1 MAESVLD
8 TLEEGFVLADGGNEE
23 ELRLR
28 GYSAPW
34 VLEDFPDAVRLVHQD
49 FFRAGAGVIRAL
61 TGRCTRTGAGERGT
75 CGGGDPVDA
84 LNRRAVALAKR
95 AAGGEALVA
104 GTLSPTGAFQGDD
117 AGSAD
122 RARAE
127 WEEQVGI
134 LADAGVDLLVCESFG
149 RLDEARL
156 ALACCRK
163 TTLPVVVSVDI
174 ALPDGRLNNPL
185 LRDDEVT
192 ADGVAP
198 AECARV
204 LAGDGADV
212 LGGGGI
218 REPEDLWPVV
228 LEMREA
234 VDVPIAFLPNGYRT
248 CRPHWKHMREGMHVY
263 GMELGQYALKAIAH
277 DIRFLG
283 GSDGVVVRLLR
294 SMAQALDCERKHIE
308 LRPR

>member
-1 MAESVLD
+1 MPESILKSLND
-8 TLEEGFVLADGGNEE
+8 GFVLTDGGNVEE
-23 ELRLR
+23 MRLR
-28 GYSAPW
+28 GYSAPFA
-34 VLEDFPDAVRLVHQD
+34 LEDFPDAVRLVHQD
-49 FFRAGAGVIRAL
+49 FFRAGAGVIRTL
-61 TGRCTRTGAGERGT
+61 TGRCTRTGL
-75 CGGGDPVDA
+75 GGRKNGYGVDA
-84 LNRRAVALAKR
+84 LNRRAVALAR
-95 AAGGEALVA
+95 GAAGGEALVA
-104 GTLSPTGAFQGDD
+104 GTLAPTGAFQPDD
-117 AGSAD
+117 AGSLD
-122 RARAE
+122 RVRAE

-134 LADAGVDLLVCESFG
+134 LADAGVDLLVCDSFD

-156 ALACCRK
+156 ALACCRNSA
-163 TTLPVVVSVDI
+163 LPVVVSVDV
-174 ALPDGRLNNPL
+174 ALFEGRLNKPAL
-185 LRDDEVT
+185 GEDEVT
-192 ADGVAP
+192 ADGVAA

-212 LGGGGI
+212 VGGGGM

-228 LEMREA
+228 LEMRNA
-234 VDVPIAFLPNGYRT
+234 VDAPVAFLPNGYRT
-248 CRPHWKHMREGMHVY
+248 CRAHWKTMREAMHVY

>member
-1 MAESVLD
+1 MAESVLGALKD
-8 TLEEGFVLADGGNEE
+8 GFVLADGGNEE

-28 GYSAPW
+28 GYTAPW

-61 TGRCTRTGAGERGT
+61 TGRCTRTGVGERGT
-75 CGGGDPVDA
+75 GGGGDPVDA

-95 AAGGEALVA
+95 AAGPEALVA
-104 GTLSPTGAFQGDD
+104 GTLLPTDAFQAGD
-117 AGSAD
+117 AGSAG
-122 RARAE
+122 RAVAE
-127 WEEQVGI
+127 WEEQVEI

-163 TTLPVVVSVDI
+163 TALPVVVSMDV

-185 LRDDEVT
+185 LGDDEVT

-204 LAGDGADV
+204 LAGDGSDV

-294 SMAQALDCERKHIE
+294 SVAQALDCERKHIE

>member
-1 MAESVLD
+1 MSESVLKS
-8 TLEEGFVLADGGNEE
+8 LEKGFVLADGGNVE

-28 GYSAPW
+28 GYRAPF

-61 TGRCTRTGAGERGT
+61 TGRCTRTGPGEREE
-75 CGGGDPVDA
+75 GDGVDA

-104 GTLSPTGAFQGDD
+104 GTLAPAGVFQAGD
-117 AGSAD
+117 AASAD
-122 RARAE
+122 RARSE
-127 WEEQVGI
+127 WEEQVGV
-134 LADAGVDLLVCESFG
+134 LVDAGVDLLVCESFD

-156 ALACCRK
+156 ALSCCRDSA
-163 TTLPVVVSVDI
+163 LPVVVSLDVP
-174 ALPDGRLNNPL
+174 LPEGRLNKPA
-185 LRDDEVT
+185 LREDEVT
-192 ADGVAP
+192 ADGVSP

-204 LAGDGADV
+204 LTGDGADV
-212 LGGGGI
+212 VGGGGT
-218 REPEDLWPVV
+218 REPEDLWPVA

-234 VDVPIAFLPNGYRT
+234 VDAPVAFLPNGYRT
-248 CRPHWKHMREGMHVY
+248 SRAHWTTTREAMHVY
-263 GMELGQYALKAIAH
+263 GIEMGQYALKAVAH
-277 DIRFLG
+277 DVRFLG
-283 GSDGVVVRLLR
+283 GSDGVVIRLLR

>member
-1 MAESVLD
+1 MPESILK
-8 TLEEGFVLADGGNEE
+8 TLESGFVLADGGNVEE
-23 ELRLR
+23 MRLR
-28 GYSAPW
+28 GYRAPL

-49 FFRAGAGVIRAL
+49 FFRAGAGVIRTL
-61 TGRCTRTGAGERGT
+61 TGRCTRTGLGERRN
-75 CGGGDPVDA
+75 GDGVDA
-84 LNRRAVALAKR
+84 LNRRAVALAKG

-104 GTLSPTGAFQGDD
+104 GTLAPTGAFQADD
-117 AGSAD
+117 AGCAD
-122 RARAE
+122 RARTE
-127 WEEQVGI
+127 WDEQVGV
-134 LADAGVDLLVCESFG
+134 LADAGADLLVCDSFD

-163 TTLPVVVSVDI
+163 SALPVVVSVDV
-174 ALPDGRLNNPL
+174 ALPEGRLNKPA
-185 LRDDEVT
+185 LRENEVT

-204 LAGDGADV
+204 LEGDGADV
-212 LGGGGI
+212 VGGAGM

-228 LEMREA
+228 LEMRDA
-234 VDVPIAFLPNGYRT
+234 VDAPIAFLPNGYRT
-248 CRPHWKHMREGMHVY
+248 CRAHWKTMREAMHVY
-263 GMELGQYALKAIAH
+263 GMEMGQYALKAVAH

-294 SMAQALDCERKHIE
+294 SIAQALDCERKHIE

>member
-1 MAESVLD
+1 MPESILKSLND
-8 TLEEGFVLADGGNEE
+8 GFVLADGGNVE

-28 GYSAPW
+28 GYSAPLA
-34 VLEDFPDAVRLVHQD
+34 LEDFPDAVRLVHQD
-49 FFRAGAGVIRAL
+49 FFRAGAGVVRTL
-61 TGRCTRTGAGERGT
+61 TGRCTRTGLGERAN
-75 CGGGDPVDA
+75 GDGVDA
-84 LNRRAVALAKR
+84 LNRRAVALAR
-95 AAGGEALVA
+95 GAAGGEALVA
-104 GTLSPTGAFQGDD
+104 GTLAPTGAFQADD
-117 AGSAD
+117 AGSMD
-122 RARAE
+122 RVRAE

-134 LADAGVDLLVCESFG
+134 LVDAGVDLLVCDSFD

-156 ALACCRK
+156 ALACCRNSA
-163 TTLPVVVSVDI
+163 LPIVVSVDV
-174 ALPDGRLNNPL
+174 ALPEGRLNKPAL
-185 LRDDEVT
+185 GEDEVT
-192 ADGVAP
+192 ADGVAA

-212 LGGGGI
+212 VGGGGM

-228 LEMREA
+228 LEMRNA
-234 VDVPIAFLPNGYRT
+234 VDAPVAFLPNGYRT
-248 CRPHWKHMREGMHVY
+248 CRGHWKTMREAMHVY

-294 SMAQALDCERKHIE
+294 SIAQALDCERKHIE

>member
-1 MAESVLD
+1 MPESILK
-8 TLEEGFVLADGGNEE
+8 TLESGFVLADGGNVE

-28 GYSAPW
+28 GYSAQSA
-34 VLEDFPDAVRLVHQD
+34 LEHFPDAARLVHQD

-61 TGRCTRTGAGERGT
+61 TGRCTRIGLGAGENGSAADR
-75 CGGGDPVDA
+75 VDEM
-84 LNRRAVALAKR
+84 NRKAVALAKG

-104 GTLSPTGAFQGDD
+104 GTLAPTGAFQPDD

-122 RARAE
+122 RARTE

-134 LADAGVDLLVCESFG
+134 LADAAVDLLVCESFD

-156 ALACCRK
+156 ALACCK
-163 TTLPVVVSVDI
+163 DTALPVVVSVDV
-174 ALPDGRLNNPL
+174 ALPEGRLNNPA
-185 LRDDEVT
+185 LREDEVT

-204 LAGDGADV
+204 LASDGADV
-212 LGGGGI
+212 VGAGGM

-228 LEMREA
+228 LEMRDA
-234 VDVPIAFLPNGYRT
+234 VDTPIAFLPNGYRT
-248 CRPHWKHMREGMHVY
+248 CRAHWKDMREAMHVY
-263 GMELGQYALKAIAH
+263 GIEMGQYALKAVAH
-277 DIRFLG
+277 DIRFVG
-283 GSDGVVVRLLR
+283 GSDGVVIRLLR

>member
-1 MAESVLD
+1 MPESVLKS
-8 TLEEGFVLADGGNEE
+8 LEKGFVLADGGNVEE
-23 ELRLR
+23 MRLR
-28 GYSAPW
+28 GYSAPF

-49 FFRAGAGVIRAL
+49 FFRAGAGVIRTL
-61 TGRCTRTGAGERGT
+61 TGRCTRTGLGERAN
-75 CGGGDPVDA
+75 GDRVDA
-84 LNRRAVALAKR
+84 LNRRAVSLAKR

-104 GTLSPTGAFQGDD
+104 GTLAPTGAFQADD
-117 AGSAD
+117 AGSVN
-122 RARAE
+122 RARTE

-134 LADAGVDLLVCESFG
+134 MADAGVDLLVCDSFN

-156 ALACCRK
+156 ALACCRNSA
-163 TTLPVVVSVDI
+163 LPVVVSVDV
-174 ALPDGRLNNPL
+174 ALPEGRLNNPG
-185 LRDDEVT
+185 LREDEVT

-212 LGGGGI
+212 VGGGGM

-228 LEMREA
+228 LEMRDA
-234 VDVPIAFLPNGYRT
+234 VDAPIAFLPNGYRT
-248 CRPHWKHMREGMHVY
+248 CRAHWEHMREGMHVY
-263 GMELGQYALKAIAH
+263 GIEMGQYALKAVAH
-277 DIRFLG
+277 DIRFVG
-283 GSDGVVVRLLR
+283 GSDGVVIRLLR

>member
-1 MAESVLD
+1 MPESVLKS
-8 TLEEGFVLADGGNEE
+8 LEDGFVLADGGNVE

-28 GYSAPW
+28 GYSAPF
-34 VLEDFPDAVRLVHQD
+34 VLEDFPDAVRLVHRE
-49 FFRAGAGVIRAL
+49 FFRAGASVIRTL
-61 TGRCTRTGAGERGT
+61 TGRCTRTGLDGREN
-75 CGGGDPVDA
+75 GGGADRIDA
-84 LNRRAVALAKR
+84 LNRKAVALARR

-104 GTLSPTGAFQGDD
+104 GTLAPTGAFQADG
-117 AGSAD
+117 AVHGS
-122 RARAE
+122 RARTE

-134 LADAGVDLLVCESFG
+134 LADAGVDLLVCDSFD

-156 ALACCRK
+156 ALASCK
-163 TTLPVVVSVDI
+163 KSPLPVVVSVDV
-174 ALPDGRLNNPL
+174 ALPEGRLNKPV
-185 LRDDEVT
+185 LREDEVT

-212 LGGGGI
+212 VGGGGG

-228 LEMREA
+228 LEMRNA

-248 CRPHWKHMREGMHVY
+248 NRPHWKRMREAMHVY
-263 GMELGQYALKAIAH
+263 GIEMGQYALKAAAH
-277 DIRFLG
+277 DVRFLG

>member
-1 MAESVLD
+1 MAESVLS
-8 TLEEGFVLADGGNEE
+8 TLEEGFVLADGGNVE

-28 GYSAPW
+28 GYPAPG

-61 TGRCTRTGAGERGT
+61 TGRCTRTGVGERRI
-75 CGGGDPVDA
+75 GDGIGA

-104 GTLSPTGAFQGDD
+104 GTLAPTGAFQ
-117 AGSAD
+117 AGNGASAGL
-122 RARAE
+122 ARTE
-127 WEEQVGI
+127 WEEQAEI
-134 LADAGVDLLVCESFG
+134 LADEGVDLLVCESFG

-174 ALPDGRLNNPL
+174 ALPEGRLNEPL
-185 LRDDEVT
+185 LRDDEVS
-192 ADGVAP
+192 ADGVGP
-198 AECARV
+198 AECARA

-212 LGGGGI
+212 VGGGGI

-234 VDVPIAFLPNGYRT
+234 VNAPIAFLPNGYRT
-248 CRPHWKHMREGMHVY
+248 NRPHWKRMREGMHVY

-294 SMAQALDCERKHIE
+294 SVAQALDCERKHIE

>member
-1 MAESVLD
+1 MPESVLKS
-8 TLEEGFVLADGGNEE
+8 LEDGFVLGDGGNAE

-28 GYSAPW
+28 GYSSPW
-34 VLEDFPDAVRLVHQD
+34 VLEDFPVAVRLVHQD

-61 TGRCTRTGAGERGT
+61 TGQCTRTGLGERGKA
-75 CGGGDPVDA
+75 GGVDQVDA
-84 LNRRAVALAKR
+84 LNRRAVALAKG
-95 AAGGEALVA
+95 AARGEAQVA
-104 GTLSPTGAFQGDD
+104 GTLAPTGAFQADD

-127 WEEQVGI
+127 WEEQVEI

-156 ALACCRK
+156 ALACCKRSV
-163 TTLPVVVSVDI
+163 LPVVVSVDI
-174 ALPDGRLNNPL
+174 ALPEGRLNNPL
-185 LRDDEVT
+185 LREDEVT

-212 LGGGGI
+212 VGGGGV

-228 LEMREA
+228 LEMRNA
-234 VDVPIAFLPNGYRT
+234 ADTPIAFLPNGYRT
-248 CRPHWKHMREGMHVY
+248 CRPHWKQMREAMHVY

-283 GSDGVVVRLLR
+283 GSGGVVVRLLR

>member
-1 MAESVLD
+1 MAESVLSA
-8 TLEEGFVLADGGNEE
+8 LEEGFVLADGGNEE

-28 GYSAPW
+28 GYAAPW
-34 VLEDFPDAVRLVHQD
+34 ALEDFPDAVRLAHQD

-61 TGRCTRTGAGERGT
+61 TGRCTRSGLGERGT
-75 CGGGDPVDA
+75 GGAGSPVDT

-95 AAGGEALVA
+95 AAEGEALVA
-104 GTLSPTGAFQGDD
+104 GTLAPTETFQAGD
-117 AGSAD
+117 GSAD

-163 TTLPVVVSVDI
+163 TALPVVVSIDV
-174 ALPDGRLNNPL
+174 ALPEGRLNKPL
-185 LRDDEVT
+185 LRDDEGT
-192 ADGVAP
+192 ADGVGP
-198 AECARV
+198 AECART

-212 LGGGGI
+212 VGGGGV

-234 VDVPIAFLPNGYRT
+234 VDAPIGFLPNGYRT
-248 CRPHWKHMREGMHVY
+248 CRSHWRDMREAMHVY

>member
-1 MAESVLD
+1 MPESILKA
-8 TLEEGFVLADGGNEE
+8 LEKGFVLADGGNVE

-28 GYSAPW
+28 GYSAQSA
-34 VLEDFPDAVRLVHQD
+34 LEHFPDAARLVHQD

-61 TGRCTRTGAGERGT
+61 TGRCTRTGLGAGENGSAADR
-75 CGGGDPVDA
+75 VDEM
-84 LNRRAVALAKR
+84 NRTAVALAKG

-104 GTLSPTGAFQGDD
+104 GTLAPTGAFQADD

-122 RARAE
+122 RARTE
-127 WEEQVGI
+127 WEEQAGI
-134 LADAGVDLLVCESFG
+134 LADAGVELLVCESFG
-149 RLDEARL
+149 RLDEAQL
-156 ALACCRK
+156 ALACCK
-163 TTLPVVVSVDI
+163 GSGLPVVVSLDVP
-174 ALPDGRLNNPL
+174 LPEGRLNKPA
-185 LRDDEVT
+185 LREDEMT

-212 LGGGGI
+212 VGAGGM

-228 LEMREA
+228 LEMRDA
-234 VDVPIAFLPNGYRT
+234 VDAPISFLPNGYRT
-248 CRPHWKHMREGMHVY
+248 CRGHWKTMREAMHVY
-263 GMELGQYALKAIAH
+263 GIEMGQYALKAVAH
-277 DIRFLG
+277 NIRFLG
-283 GSDGVVVRLLR
+283 GSDGVVIRLLR

>member
-1 MAESVLD
+1 MAESVLSA
-8 TLEEGFVLADGGNEE
+8 LEEGFVLADGGNEE

-28 GYSAPW
+28 GYAAPG

-61 TGRCTRTGAGERGT
+61 TGRCTRTG
-75 CGGGDPVDA
+75 GGDPVDA
-84 LNRRAVALAKR
+84 LNRKAVALAKR
-95 AAGGEALVA
+95 ASGGEALVA
-104 GTLSPTGAFQGDD
+104 GTLSPTGAFQAGD

-122 RARAE
+122 RAVAE
-127 WEEQVGI
+127 WEEQVEI

-163 TTLPVVVSVDI
+163 TALPVVVSIDV

-185 LRDDEVT
+185 LGDDEVT
-192 ADGVAP
+192 ADGVVP

-218 REPEDLWPVV
+218 REPEDLWPVA

-263 GMELGQYALKAIAH
+263 GMELGQYGLKAIAH

>member
-1 MAESVLD
+1 MDESVLGA
-8 TLEEGFVLADGGNEE
+8 LEEGFVLGDGGNVE

-28 GYSAPW
+28 GYPAPW

-49 FFRAGAGVIRAL
+49 FFRAGAGVIRSL
-61 TGRCTRTGAGERGT
+61 TGRCTRTGLGERRK
-75 CGGGDPVDA
+75 GDAVGE
-84 LNRRAVALAKR
+84 LNRRAVALAKG

-104 GTLSPTGAFQGDD
+104 GTLAPTGAFQADD
-117 AGSAD
+117 PGSAD
-122 RARAE
+122 RARTE
-127 WEEQVGI
+127 WEEQVGT
-134 LADAGVDLLVCESFG
+134 LADAGVDLLVCESFN

-156 ALACCRK
+156 ALACCK
-163 TTLPVVVSVDI
+163 NSALPVVVSMDV
-174 ALPDGRLNNPL
+174 ALPEGRLNKPG
-185 LRDDEVT
+185 LREDEVT

-212 LGGGGI
+212 VGGGGM

-228 LEMREA
+228 LEMRDA

-248 CRPHWKHMREGMHVY
+248 NRPHWKNMREAMHVY

-294 SMAQALDCERKHIE
+294 SIAQALDCERKYIE

>member
-8 TLEEGFVLADGGNEE
+8 ALEEGFLLADGGNEE

-28 GYSAPW
+28 GYAAPW
-34 VLEDFPDAVRLVHQD
+34 VLEDFPDAVRLAHQD
-49 FFRAGAGVIRAL
+49 YFRAGAGVIRAL
-61 TGRCTRTGAGERGT
+61 TGRCTRTGVGERGT
-75 CGGGDPVDA
+75 GGGGDPVHA

-95 AAGGEALVA
+95 AAGAEALVA
-104 GTLSPTGAFQGDD
+104 GTLSPTGAFQAGD

-127 WEEQVGI
+127 WDEQVEI
-134 LADAGVDLLVCESFG
+134 LAGEGVDMLVCESFG

-163 TTLPVVVSVDI
+163 TALPVVVSVDV
-174 ALPDGRLNNPL
+174 ALPEGRLNNPL

-192 ADGVAP
+192 ADGAGP
-198 AECARV
+198 AECARA

-212 LGGGGI
+212 VGGGGI

-234 VDVPIAFLPNGYRT
+234 VDTPTAFLPNGYRT
-248 CRPHWKHMREGMHVY
+248 CRAHWKHMREAMHVY

-283 GSDGVVVRLLR
+283 GSGGAVVRLLR